1 MHKCNSW
8 NLKKS
13 FPICFQT
20 KYDRKQLINSGK
32 TAVKQHKVIEIKHL
46 YLSLIGILKRK
57 KNQRLS
63 KKSYKVSAARRNKT
77 IPISEC
83 KNIYAKRKISEQQK
97 RSLCANK
104 QIFFH

>member
-1 MHKCNSW
+1 
-8 NLKKS
+8 
-13 FPICFQT
+13 
-20 KYDRKQLINSGK
+20 
-32 TAVKQHKVIEIKHL
+32 VIEIKVFN
-46 YLSLIGILKRK
+46 LIGILKRK

-104 QIFFH
+104 QIFSH